1 MVVKEI
7 QTTIFDYLIET
18 NKGAMNMTER
28 QMNKLDADFVIMVSQ
43 KDSEIRRLRKEIDY
57 LQEQNM
63 MTKKDDLVI
72 HLNNQ
77 HQIVC
82 RFDSRKQAID
92 KLEEIFRAGHKEIVR
107 INDSRSQYLIK
118 VGCVD
123 YAYVI

>member
-1 MVVKEI
+1 M
-7 QTTIFDYLIET
+7 T
-18 NKGAMNMTER
+18 MNS
-28 QMNKLDADFVIMVSQ
+28 LDADVVLMIKE

-63 MTKKDDLVI
+63 KTKKGDLVL

-92 KLEEIFRAGHKEIVR
+92 KLQEIFRAGHKEIVR

-118 VGCVD
+118 VGCVE